1 MVAKKKPSIISV
13 FILIILFPFAQA
25 LGWDQGAYPA
35 RDFSN
40 RWEKLKQ
47 GLLSKRALLEN
58 KGYTPKEILKKRLDL
73 IRIPEK
79 RRGVSINKIS
89 ANASRDKAFF
99 PTISFMDIS
108 DFQINQEEDS
118 ATFEQLLPSVFV
130 FKDHSYLLV
139 WEDERNGDWDLFCQ
153 KIDSSGAFVDTNTKI
168 VSDSLFSDQ
177 IQPDLARIG
186 DSSFVLVWIDG
197 AELDLYLQLFNPDL
211 TPITEKIEVSPS
223 LCWSPKVSSFDDST
237 FVVVW
242 KDESDDIYARRFNFS
257 GIAFGPSF
265 KVNDSSEEWRVS
277 PSVDVY
283 SDSGFVVVW
292 EDYRDSDADIYFQ
305 RFNYSGSKIDT
316 NILANSDL
324 GDEDQYQPEVSFGK
338 DGGFMIS
345 WVDTRNDNPD
355 IYAKIFFWDGIVK
368 KPDFKVNTDLGS
380 DYQWD
385 PCVGSYSE
393 GKYVVC
399 WTDLRDGW
407 AIYNQI
413 FDTAGTR
420 VGINTMISDSSI
432 TGTREKVSLSVNQDG
447 FYAVSWEDE
456 RNLHNDIYCQRVSD
470 GSLLGM
476 NLKLNLD
483 STGAMQNRPTLAT
496 DKDGNLIICW
506 EDKRRGKSDI
516 YLKKFNRWGTELF
529 DDKKVNDNPLL
540 VEQSS
545 PNLAVSEDG
554 DFVVVWEDQRNGLNI
569 YAQLFDQFGNPD
581 GDNFCVSSDPLFSF
595 CTTPSVAKFWDGDF
609 VVVWSAIKSGIRDVY
624 AKRYNGDG
632 TAKGLSFK
640 VNDDNQDVDHI
651 NPEVETDSAGNFLV
665 AWYDKRDSKKMI
677 YLQRYDSSGAE
688 IGDNFSLNADS
699 TETDFDLGMNKK
711 GDFVVVWKSL
721 DSTEAI
727 YAQIYDSSGSIFG
740 GNILVT
746 DDAMSY
752 PESPEVYMD
761 PDSYF
766 VVVWTD
772 YREGEPNIYYQIFE
786 HNGTKT
792 GANTRLNQPSYAIQ
806 MTPDVS
812 LSMSYI
818 YSAWVDNRITGH
830 GFDIFAK
837 TITYRTVNV
846 DEENHKSLPAS
857 FELSQNYPNPFNPT
871 TQIPFHVSGKG
882 QGARGKPAIHTTLK
896 IYNIRGQLVRTL
908 VDEDLRSGKHKVKW
922 DGKDYSNNE
931 VSSGIYF
938 YQLKTGEEKKTR
950 KMVLVK

>member
-1 MVAKKKPSIISV
+1 MTAKKKLSILSV
-13 FILIILFPFAQA
+13 FILIILFPFAQVF
-25 LGWDQGAYPA
+25 GWDQKACPA

-40 RWEKLKQ
+40 RWEKLKEE
-47 GLLSKRALLEN
+47 LLIKRSHSET
-58 KGYTPKEILKKRLDL
+58 KGYTSTEILEKRLCRLPLFSPKSKIGKKRLGYLSGHQIEIPKSNLDL
-73 IRIPEK
+73 
-79 RRGVSINKIS
+79 
-89 ANASRDKAFF
+89 
-99 PTISFMDIS
+99 S
-108 DFQINQEEDS
+108 DFQVNQEEDS
-118 ATFEQLLPSVFV
+118 STFEQLLPSVFV

-211 TPITEKIEVSPS
+211 TSITEKIEVSQGV
-223 LCWSPKVSSFDDST
+223 CFSPEVACFDDST
-237 FVVVW
+237 FVLVW
-242 KDESDDIYARRFNFS
+242 EDRSEGYDIYAKRFNFS
-257 GIAFGPSF
+257 GIPFGPSF

-277 PSVDVY
+277 PSVDVQ
-283 SDSGFVVVW
+283 SDSDFVIVW
-292 EDYRDSDADIYFQ
+292 EDYRDLDGDIYFQ
-305 RFNYSGSKIDT
+305 RYTYSGSKIGT
-316 NILANSDL
+316 NLPANSDL

-338 DGGFMIS
+338 DGEFMIS

-355 IYAKIFFWDGIVK
+355 IYAKIFFWDGTVK

-432 TGTREKVSLSVNQDG
+432 TGKREKVSLSVNQDG
-447 FYAVSWEDE
+447 FYIACWEDE
-456 RNLHNDIYCQRVSD
+456 RNLHDDIYCQRVSD

-483 STGAMQNRPTLAT
+483 STGAMQNRPTLTT
-496 DKDGNLIICW
+496 DKNGNLIICW

-529 DDKKVNDNPLL
+529 VDKKVNDNPFL

-545 PNLAVSEDG
+545 PDVAVSEDG

-581 GDNFCVSSDPLFSF
+581 GDNLCISSDPLFSF

-609 VVVWSAIKSGIRDVY
+609 VMVWSAEKSETTDIY
-624 AKRYNGDG
+624 AKRYNQDG

-640 VNDDNQDVDHI
+640 VNDDNQNVGHI
-651 NPEVETDSAGNFLV
+651 NPEVETDSVGNFLV

-699 TETDFDLGMNKK
+699 TETDFDLGMDKK

-727 YAQIYDSSGSIFG
+727 YAQSYDSSGSIFG

-746 DDAMSY
+746 DDTMSY

-772 YREGEPNIYYQIFE
+772 YREGEPNIYYQVFE
-786 HNGTKT
+786 HDGTKF

-812 LSMSYI
+812 LSMGYI
-818 YSAWVDNRITGH
+818 YSAWVDNRIPYH

-837 TITYRTVNV
+837 TITYRTVDV
-846 DEENHKSLPAS
+846 DEEKPQSLPAS
-857 FELSQNYPNPFNPT
+857 FELSQNYPNPFNPLT
-871 TQIPFHVSGKG
+871 LIPFTVHSSQFTVHG
-882 QGARGKPAIHTTLK
+882 PIPTTLK

-908 VDEDLRSGKHKVKW
+908 VDENLRPGKHKAKW
-922 DGKDYSNNE
+922 DGKDNSNNE

-938 YQLKTGEEKKTR
+938 YQLKIGEEKKTR